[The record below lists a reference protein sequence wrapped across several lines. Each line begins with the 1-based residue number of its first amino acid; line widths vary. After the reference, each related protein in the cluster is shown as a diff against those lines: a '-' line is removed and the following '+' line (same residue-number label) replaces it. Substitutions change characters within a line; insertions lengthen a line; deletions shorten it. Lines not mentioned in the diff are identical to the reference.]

1 MGGSCGPILE
11 NGTEFK
17 LSQVHDFDASA
28 ESEAFYPVQ
37 AVQDPSHSWVI
48 SDSEYVLVYYNDRHE
63 DDFGEF
69 LSIYFQYFQDL

>member
-1 MGGSCGPILE
+1 MTFWIWIDILAILMGGSCGPILE

-48 SDSEYVLVYYNDRHE
+48 SDSE
-63 DDFGEF
+63 
-69 LSIYFQYFQDL
+69 